1 MAKGILQ
8 KTILIIGICLT
19 ISMPAYAKENETGA
33 TTAEQEQTEQSVEIA
48 EEEVPLGLKSYADF
62 EGKKALV
69 FGETA
74 KAAFE
79 KQQVSF
85 DKVDASFVICM
96 AFGTMHSV
104 A

>member
-33 TTAEQEQTEQSVEIA
+33 TIAEQEQTEQSVEIA

-62 EGKKALV
+62 ERYKHDLIVMLV
-69 FGETA
+69 FGGMIVLTTIAATA
-74 KAAFE
+74 KE
-79 KQQVSF
+79 KYERNKSN
-85 DKVDASFVICM
+85 
-96 AFGTMHSV
+96 
-104 A
+104 